1 MGKSSHRLED
11 LDMKTCTALIAF
23 TALVSLTATAFAQD
37 ADQPRGGGR
46 GACREDVQKLCAGF
60 ERGGGKIRE
69 CLTSN
74 MDKLSDG
81 CKAMVEARAK
91 KSQ

>member
-1 MGKSSHRLED
+1 
-11 LDMKTCTALIAF
+11 MKTRTALIAF
-23 TALVSLTATAFAQD
+23 TALVSLSATAFAQD

-46 GACREDVQKLCAGF
+46 G
-60 ERGGGKIRE
+60 GKIRE

-74 MDKLSDG
+74 MDKLSDA
-81 CKAMVEARAK
+81 CKANVEARAAK

>member
-1 MGKSSHRLED
+1 MTTRA
-11 LDMKTCTALIAF
+11 ALIASI
-23 TALVSLTATAFAQD
+23 ALVSLSSAAFAQD
-37 ADQPRGGGR
+37 ADQPRGR
-46 GACREDVQKLCAGF
+46 GACRGDVQKLCAGV

-69 CLTSN
+69 CLSSN

-81 CKAMVEARAK
+81 CKAMVEARAR

>member
-1 MGKSSHRLED
+1 
-11 LDMKTCTALIAF
+11 MKTRTALIAF
-23 TALVSLTATAFAQD
+23 TALVSFSSATFAQD
-37 ADQPRGGGR
+37 ADQPRGR
-46 GACREDVQKLCAGF
+46 GACRDDVQKLCAGVD
-60 ERGGGKIRE
+60 RGGGKIRE
-69 CLTSN
+69 CLSSN

>member
-1 MGKSSHRLED
+1 
-11 LDMKTCTALIAF
+11 MKTRTALIAF
-23 TALVSLTATAFAQD
+23 TALVSLSATAFAQD

-46 GACREDVQKLCAGF
+46 GACREDVQKLCAGV

-74 MDKLSDG
+74 MDKLSDA
-81 CKAMVEARAK
+81 CKANVEARAAK

>member
-1 MGKSSHRLED
+1 MTTRA
-11 LDMKTCTALIAF
+11 ALIAF
-23 TALVSLTATAFAQD
+23 TALVSLSSVAFAQD
-37 ADQPRGGGR
+37 TDQPRGGR
-46 GACREDVQKLCAGF
+46 GACREDVQKLCAGV

-69 CLTSN
+69 CLSSQ

>member
-1 MGKSSHRLED
+1 MTTR
-11 LDMKTCTALIAF
+11 TALIAF
-23 TALVSLTATAFAQD
+23 TALVSLSSVAFAQD
-37 ADQPRGGGR
+37 ADQPRGGR
-46 GACREDVQKLCAGF
+46 GACREDVQKLCAGV